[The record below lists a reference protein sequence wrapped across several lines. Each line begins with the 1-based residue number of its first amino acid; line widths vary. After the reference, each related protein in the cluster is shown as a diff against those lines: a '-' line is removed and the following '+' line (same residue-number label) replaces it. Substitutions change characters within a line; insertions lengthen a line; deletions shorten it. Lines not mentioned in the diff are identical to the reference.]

1 MKSIISIRTI
11 QSGSIGALNLGL
23 DIESLRINALI
34 IDLFILVIIG
44 LAVQVAWPKIWQ
56 TVGEKDGGT

>member
-44 LAVQVAWPKIWQ
+44 LAVQVA
-56 TVGEKDGGT
+56 